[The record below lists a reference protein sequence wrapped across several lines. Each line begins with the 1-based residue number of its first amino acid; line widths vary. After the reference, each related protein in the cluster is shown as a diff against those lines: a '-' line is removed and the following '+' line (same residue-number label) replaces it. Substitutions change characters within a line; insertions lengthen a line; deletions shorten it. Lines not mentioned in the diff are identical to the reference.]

1 MLIKISKK
9 TAKEILGEG
18 TKLWAVLVTCIDD
31 RDLNELILVYAKSEE
46 AARKVV
52 IDNKLHYL
60 NFNDGAE
67 PSTDFDADDITDDYE
82 IKPTL
87 VGSVTP

>member
-1 MLIKISKK
+1 MKLTISKK

-18 TKLWAVLVTCIDD
+18 TKLWAVHVTCIDD
-31 RDLNELILVYAKSEE
+31 RDLNELVLVYAKSEE

-52 IDNKLHYL
+52 VDNKLEYL
-60 NFNDGAE
+60 NDGCE
-67 PSTDFDADDITDDYE
+67 GGMMDFDADDITDDYE